1 MNARYTHAP
10 GVRFSSVL
18 ALCLSLAV
26 VCTASAQDLAEP
38 TVGDQAGKFG
48 VGFASS
54 WPAYGLSGTMRINE
68 KITAEAVIGFL
79 GTISNFGARGWYR
92 FNRNPTYDLYGYAG
106 ASLYR
111 YEYTTFVSSTFRTQ
125 RATENVL
132 GLGGGVGIEAG
143 IQSLFKDE
151 TLPPIFLNWEIG
163 LALANFDYYNFSS
176 FSFGGGVHYRFGN

>member
-1 MNARYTHAP
+1 MNARYAHP
-10 GVRFSSVL
+10 IRIRFVHVL
-18 ALCLSLAV
+18 MFCLSFAMIE
-26 VCTASAQDLAEP
+26 AAAAQDLAEP
-38 TVGDQAGKFG
+38 TVGAQAGKYG
-48 VGFASS
+48 IGFASS

-68 KITAEAVIGFL
+68 KITAEAVVGFL

-92 FNRNPTYDLYGYAG
+92 FNRNPTWDLYGYAG

-111 YEYTTFVSSTFRTQ
+111 YEYSTFVSSTFRTQ

-143 IQSLFKDE
+143 IQTLFKDE
-151 TLPPIFLNWEIG
+151 SLPPIFLNWEVGI
-163 LALANFDYYNFSS
+163 ALANFDYYNFSS